1 VSFWEELG
9 PEEYWVMINT
19 IEEAYLNGV
28 IPDYLGHSERCGT
41 VWIPGTD
48 EEAIRRLIPRFRRVV
63 RDLIDRDLVEIR
75 EPCNAIFD
83 DAPEL
88 DDRQVDEALADPGTW
103 VKAQG
108 SVNRM
113 VMLMPTPRADRL
125 ISR

>member
-1 VSFWEELG
+1 MSFWEELG

-28 IPDYLGHSERCGT
+28 ISDFLGHSERGGT
-41 VWIPGTD
+41 VWIPGAD
-48 EEAIRRLIPRFRRVV
+48 EEAIRALIPRFRRVV

-83 DAPEL
+83 EAPEL
-88 DDRQVDEALADPGTW
+88 DDHEVDEVLADPGTW
-103 VKAQG
+103 VRAHG

-113 VMLMPTPRADRL
+113 VMLMPTARADRM

>member
-1 VSFWEELG
+1 
-9 PEEYWVMINT
+9 MINT
-19 IEEAYLNGV
+19 IEVAYLNGV
-28 IPDYLGHSERCGT
+28 ISDYLGHSERCGA

-48 EEAIRRLIPRFRRVV
+48 EVAIRELIPRFRRVL

-75 EPCNAIFD
+75 EPCNAIWD

-88 DDRQVDEALADPGTW
+88 ADDEVDELLADPGSW
-103 VKAQG
+103 LRAPG

-113 VMLMPTPRADRL
+113 VMLMPTERADRL